1 MNNISVNMEGLGDK
15 ISNIQN
21 ISNRVSG
28 VGNKLASIRSGL
40 DSDVKYRQ
48 NIDGKLRNLCR
59 EINNLEKSINRT
71 SEFINQ
77 AITAYA
83 DVEKK
88 LMDSFNEI
96 NEEPKADII
105 DLTDKIEE
113 YYLSLS
119 SKIADIFGVIQSTIK
134 SSIAHLIDFFD
145 KDSDEVITNKQ
156 PKQEDVLISMQELE
170 GILTYDNNK
179 YNEYVKLM
187 QQRLNELGYRD
198 SRGKPLAEDGYFGDR
213 TLEAITKFKENNK
226 LWNFGEYEGKVGETT
241 WEYLFVKA
249 EPIVINE
256 PEDEKVQD
264 KVQDKVQ
271 EKPKVEN
278 STRKY
283 GNPSYDE
290 IVNYIEQYCD
300 EIGLPKDIGLAIAW
314 TESRMTQYEGDNLA
328 NANENKNKNGKV
340 TSTDWGIMQL
350 NDKSWSDK
358 YDFEHIR
365 NDWEYNVRCGLDV
378 ALNRYNEAIRRN
390 ESDIPR
396 ATYSG
401 YNTWSNIDRYRTEKD
416 QRDINFYTYYK
427 TKPWESMITNEQPNI
442 DDNHHNQQETEINTN
457 SNYNM
462 VDTTSWNAVKPKY
475 TYNSGP
481 RTPEAYN
488 KLIDQFNVESNPRY
502 VPRGGATYC
511 NIYAWD
517 ISIAMGVE
525 LPRFVEINQK
535 GNLEDATGKAIGRN
549 LKKGYILYQ
558 DEKNATATE
567 LNANRL
573 AIWLDAQGKNYG
585 WKEITPEE
593 AQKRANEGY
602 MTISC
607 IDESPSIG
615 HVQVVRPTPDGSE
628 YNSEKGVY
636 LAQAG
641 GSSSISNGLYFKDK
655 YESEKYYNRY
665 KFYTHD

>member
-1 MNNISVNMEGLGDK
+1 MNNISINMEGLEDK
-15 ISNIQN
+15 IANIQN
-21 ISNRVSG
+21 ISNKVND
-28 VGNKLASIRSGL
+28 VGDKLISIRSGL

-48 NIDGKLRNLCR
+48 NIDVKLRNLCR
-59 EINNLEKSINRT
+59 EINYLEKSVNKT
-71 SEFINQ
+71 SEFINK

-105 DLTDKIEE
+105 DLSDKIEE
-113 YYLSLS
+113 YYISLS
-119 SKIADIFGVIQSTIK
+119 SKIADILGVIQSTIK
-134 SSIAHLIDFFD
+134 SSIEHLVDFFD
-145 KDSDEVITNKQ
+145 KDNDEVITNKQ
-156 PKQEDVLISMQELE
+156 PKQEDTLISMPKLE

-187 QQRLNELGYRD
+187 QQRLNELGYTD
-198 SRGKPLAEDGYFGDR
+198 SRGNPLAEDGYFGDR
-213 TLEAITKFKENNK
+213 TLEVVNKFKGNNK
-226 LWNFGEYEGKVGETT
+226 LWNFDEYQGKVGETT

-249 EPIVINE
+249 NPIVI
-256 PEDEKVQD
+256 
-264 KVQDKVQ
+264 
-271 EKPKVEN
+271 EKPEETPIIKPKESSNVEN
-278 STRKY
+278 NKRKY
-283 GNPSYDE
+283 GNPSYEE
-290 IVNYIEQYCD
+290 IVNYIDQYCK

-314 TESRMTQYEGDNLA
+314 TESGMTQYEGNNLA
-328 NANENKNKNGKV
+328 NSNENKNKNGQV

-365 NDWEYNVRCGLDV
+365 NDWKYNIRGGLNV
-378 ALNRYNEAIRRN
+378 ALNRYNKAISRN
-390 ESDIPR
+390 EPDIPS

-416 QRDINFYTYYK
+416 QRDINFATYYK
-427 TKPWESMITNEQPNI
+427 TKPWEDKITNQQPKVENNQDIKI
-442 DDNHHNQQETEINTN
+442 DNNNQETKINTN

-462 VDTTSWNAVKPKY
+462 VDTTSWNAVKPLY

-481 RTPEAYN
+481 RTSETYN

-585 WKEITPEE
+585 WKEISPEE

-615 HVQVVRPTPDGSE
+615 HVQVIRPTPDGRD

-641 GSSSISNGLYFKDK
+641 GSLSISNGLYFKDK

-665 KFYTHD
+665 KFYTHN